1 MQWEPKMA
9 TGIAKIDAQ
18 HKELIRRIN
27 KLLDAMKEGQGREM
41 VGEVLEFLGRYVVE
55 HFADEEALMKRYGY
69 PKYPEHKAIHDR
81 FKKEFEALAADNG
94 KRAGSLSL
102 TLQVQNKVVDWLRK
116 HIMNVDVKMAAQ
128 LKEKGAA

>member
-55 HFADEEALMKRYGY
+55 HFADEEALMKKYGY

-81 FKKEFEALAADNG
+81 FKKEFEALAAENE

-102 TLQVQNKVVDWLRK
+102 TLQVQNKVVDWLRN